1 MRIYRRII
9 SVVVIALLMGGMT
22 GISQAQE
29 PGLQAVG
36 TAFTYQG
43 RLTDDQGTPL
53 TGQYD
58 FRFKLYDGSGGGAAQ
73 VGSTVA
79 VEDLEVAEGRFTVKL
94 DFGASAFTG
103 APRWLEISVR
113 EGASTGGFTQLLPR
127 QELTPAPYAQYAGGV
142 DWSGIDNVPG
152 DLTDGDD
159 DTTYSAGAGLSLSG
173 STLSADFAG
182 SGGAST
188 VARSDHDHLGQTWVG
203 DGNPL
208 VITGTFGTED
218 ARAPLVVG
226 NSSDWYGAAGLYV
239 EQTGGY
245 GVRVGSAGGS
255 GMYVDSAGGDGV
267 SVGSASYDGVYVRSA
282 GGDGVQVGSAGDN
295 GLEVWFSDDHG
306 IYVYGADN
314 DNDGVGVAGYFDGDV
329 TVTGEM
335 SAGSKN
341 FVIDHPL
348 DPTGKYLYHS
358 SVESPERL
366 NVYNGNIT
374 TGAEGY
380 ATVTLPAYFEA
391 LNRDYRYQLTVIGT
405 FAQAIVAEEIAGNQF
420 VIQTD
425 EPHVKV
431 SWQVTGVRDD
441 PYARDN
447 PLEVE
452 AKKPAREQ
460 GYYLHPEAHGQPESQ
475 GIQALEMEEGERR

>member
-1 MRIYRRII
+1 
-9 SVVVIALLMGGMT
+9 
-22 GISQAQE
+22 
-29 PGLQAVG
+29 
-36 TAFTYQG
+36 
-43 RLTDDQGTPL
+43 
-53 TGQYD
+53 
-58 FRFKLYDGSGGGAAQ
+58 
-73 VGSTVA
+73 
-79 VEDLEVAEGRFTVKL
+79 
-94 DFGASAFTG
+94 
-103 APRWLEISVR
+103 
-113 EGASTGGFTQLLPR
+113 
-127 QELTPAPYAQYAGGV
+127 
-142 DWSGIDNVPG
+142 
-152 DLTDGDD
+152 
-159 DTTYSAGAGLSLSG
+159 
-173 STLSADFAG
+173 
-182 SGGAST
+182 
-188 VARSDHDHLGQTWVG
+188 
-203 DGNPL
+203 
-208 VITGTFGTED
+208 
-218 ARAPLVVG
+218 
-226 NSSDWYGAAGLYV
+226 
-239 EQTGGY
+239 
-245 GVRVGSAGGS
+245 
-255 GMYVDSAGGDGV
+255 
-267 SVGSASYDGVYVRSA
+267 
-282 GGDGVQVGSAGDN
+282 VGSAGDN

-366 NVYNGNIT
+366 NVYNGNVT